1 MLHHR
6 FFQPLRNVGQRH
18 AVNYLQHQVNLGRVA
33 HVPEVERVARDG
45 FEAGLALFEQQS
57 QPARMIS
64 LPSCLVVTRKKQV
77 EIWVDARATF
87 NAYLCFQVP
96 ASFEYDLF
104 GDVLRRFRGNADH
117 LHVALD
123 DEVDR
128 NDATVAEHQL

>member
-6 FFQPLRNVGQRH
+6 FFQPLRDAGQRH

-57 QPARMIS
+57 QPARMFS
-64 LPSCLVVTRKKQV
+64 VPSCLVVTKK
-77 EIWVDARATF
+77 
-87 NAYLCFQVP
+87 VP

-104 GDVLRRFRGNADH
+104 DDVLRRFRGNTGH
-117 LHVALD
+117 LHVALV